1 MATESDPEDL
11 PWPHPRANPAC
22 LGHEDAEQV
31 VLDAWRSGRM
41 PHAWL
46 ISGPEGIG
54 KATFAYRMI
63 RFVLSGG
70 GETQGGGLFGE
81 DLPATSL
88 ATDRESSL
96 FQRIAA
102 QGHADVKVL
111 VRGMA
116 DANGKPTPTV
126 INAYATRKAVEFAY
140 RTSAEGGYKIIL
152 VDPVDDMNPSA
163 ANALLKALEEPPGKA
178 LFLLVSHRPGGLLP
192 TIRSRCRSLRLSP
205 LPTQTV
211 ETLLSD
217 TLPDVDAE
225 TRNCL
230 ARLSDGSIGRA
241 LSLQAAGGLDLYRG
255 FVDLLQGDPFDWAT
269 IHTLGD
275 TLARKGSEA
284 AYASFRELV
293 DWWLSRAVIAAARS
307 QRPAEILI
315 GEDRAYG
322 RLLAANS
329 ATKLDDLRRIV
340 AEQLGRT
347 DPPANLSKKQVI
359 LLTFMTLEPAM
370 RGR

>member
-1 MATESDPEDL
+1 MAADTDTEDS
-11 PWPHPRANPAC
+11 PWPHPRANPTC
-22 LGHEDAEQV
+22 LGHEAAERV
-31 VLDAWRSGRM
+31 VLDAWESGRM

-63 RFVLSGG
+63 RFALSGG
-70 GETQGGGLFGE
+70 GKDDGGLFGE
-81 DLPATSL
+81 AAPVTSM
-88 ATDRESSL
+88 AVSQDDPL

-102 QGHADVKVL
+102 QGHADLKVL
-111 VRGMA
+111 VRGML
-116 DANGKPTPTV
+116 DANNKPTPTV
-126 INAYATRKAVEFAY
+126 INAHITRKAVEFAY
-140 RTSAEGGYKIIL
+140 KTSAEGGYKVIL

-178 LFLLVSHRPGGLLP
+178 LFILVSHRPGGLLP

-205 LPTQTV
+205 LPLQTV
-211 ETLLSD
+211 EELLAGF
-217 TLPDVDAE
+217 LPDTDSE

-255 FVDLLQGDPFDWAT
+255 FVDLLQGDPFDWQI
-269 IHTLGD
+269 IHGLGD

-284 AYASFRELV
+284 AYSSFRDLV
-293 DWWLSRAVIAAARS
+293 DWWLSRAVIAAAR
-307 QRPAEILI
+307 QQKPPEILV
-315 GEDRAYG
+315 GEDRAYS
-322 RLLAANS
+322 RLVAGNT
-329 ATKLDDLRRIV
+329 ATALDDLRRSV
-340 AEQLGRT
+340 AGHLGRA

>member
-1 MATESDPEDL
+1 MAADTDTEDS
-11 PWPHPRANPAC
+11 PWPHPRENPVC
-22 LGHEDAEQV
+22 LGHEAAERT
-31 VLDAWRSGRM
+31 VLDAWESGRM

-63 RFVLSGG
+63 RFALSGG
-70 GETQGGGLFGE
+70 GVDDGGLFGDE
-81 DLPATSL
+81 PATSM
-88 ATDRESSL
+88 AIPQDNPL
-96 FQRIAA
+96 FHRIAS
-102 QGHADVKVL
+102 QGHADLKVL

-140 RTSAEGGYKIIL
+140 KTSAEGGYKVIL
-152 VDPVDDMNPSA
+152 VDAVDDMNPSA

-178 LFLLVSHRPGGLLP
+178 LFILVSHRPGGLLP

-205 LPTQTV
+205 LSTGLV
-211 ETLLSD
+211 EKLLGD
-217 TLPDVDAE
+217 FLPDADIE
-225 TRNCL
+225 TTGCL

-241 LSLQAAGGLDLYRG
+241 LSLEAAGGLDLYRG
-255 FVDLLQGDPFDWAT
+255 FVELLQGDPFDWQT
-269 IHTLGD
+269 IHGLGD

-284 AYASFRELV
+284 AYSSFRDLV
-293 DWWLSRAVIAAARS
+293 DWWLSRAVIAAARQ
-307 QRPAEILI
+307 QRPSEILI
-315 GEDRAYG
+315 GEDRAYS
-322 RLLAANS
+322 RLLARNN
-329 ATKLDDLRRIV
+329 ATTLDDLRRAV
-340 AEQLGRT
+340 ASHLGRAN
-347 DPPANLSKKQVI
+347 PPANLSKKQVI

>member
-1 MATESDPEDL
+1 MATDPDTEDP
-11 PWPHPRANPAC
+11 PWPHPRSNPVC
-22 LGHEDAEQV
+22 LGHEAAEQT
-31 VLDAWRSGRM
+31 VLDAWYSGRI

-46 ISGPEGIG
+46 ISGPEGVG

-70 GETQGGGLFGE
+70 GHSGGGLFGE
-81 DLPATSL
+81 ALPATSL
-88 ATDRESSL
+88 SVPEESPL
-96 FQRIAA
+96 FQRIAS

-140 RTSAEGGYKIIL
+140 KTAAEGGFKVIL

-178 LFLLVSHRPGGLLP
+178 LFVLVSHRPGGLLP

-205 LPTQTV
+205 LPTETV
-211 ETLLSD
+211 ETLLAD
-217 TLPDVDAE
+217 RLPEADAV
-225 TRNCL
+225 TRGCL
-230 ARLSDGSIGRA
+230 ARLSDGSIGKA
-241 LSLQAAGGLDLYRG
+241 LALQAAGGLDLYRG
-255 FVDLLQGDPFDWAT
+255 FVDLLQGEPFDWAT
-269 IHTLGD
+269 IHALGD
-275 TLARKGSEA
+275 TLARKGSEE
-284 AYASFRELV
+284 AYASFRQLV
-293 DWWLSRAVIAAARS
+293 DWWLSRAVIAAARA
-307 QRPAEILI
+307 QRPTEILV
-315 GEDRAYG
+315 GEDRAYA
-322 RLLAANS
+322 RLLASNS
-329 ATKLDDLRRIV
+329 ATKLDDLRRDV
-340 AEQLGRT
+340 AERLGRA